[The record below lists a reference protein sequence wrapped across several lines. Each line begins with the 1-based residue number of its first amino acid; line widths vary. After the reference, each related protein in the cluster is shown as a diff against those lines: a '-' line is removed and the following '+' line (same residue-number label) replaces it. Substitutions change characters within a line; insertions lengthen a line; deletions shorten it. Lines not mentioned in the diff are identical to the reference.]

1 MRILKLYYFVGHKI
15 CSKVLI
21 LFPFYEPYPDSFLHC
36 GNVFLFNMFCF
47 LPFLSI
53 GKLKRMLHY
62 SDLLSFCLAETFF
75 VQHVKTQRK
84 IRLDFP
90 GKFFEFSLLG
100 PPRKGGTEGRELNN
114 FLRKIQHDLSL
125 GFGVLFFTFS
135 FYRKIE
141 KNATL
146 L

>member
-90 GKFFEFSLLG
+90 
-100 PPRKGGTEGRELNN
+100 
-114 FLRKIQHDLSL
+114 LRKIQHDLSL

-141 KNATL
+141 HNLPQLYYICVKRY
-146 L
+146 

>member
-90 GKFFEFSLLG
+90 GKF
-100 PPRKGGTEGRELNN
+100 N

-141 KNATL
+141 HNPPQLYYICVKRY
-146 L
+146 

>member
-84 IRLDFP
+84 IRLDFEKSNMTFRWVLVCCFLLFLSI
-90 GKFFEFSLLG
+90 GKLNTTLHNYTIFVLKGINLLL
-100 PPRKGGTEGRELNN
+100 KN
-114 FLRKIQHDLSL
+114 
-125 GFGVLFFTFS
+125 LF
-135 FYRKIE
+135 
-141 KNATL
+141 TL
-146 L
+146 QENLF

>member
-100 PPRKGGTEGRELNN
+100 PP
-114 FLRKIQHDLSL
+114 
-125 GFGVLFFTFS
+125 LFFCPKNCFFFEFS
-135 FYRKIE
+135 E
-141 KNATL
+141 KMSNFFL
-146 L
+146 NEIDCKNVFQ

>member
-1 MRILKLYYFVGHKI
+1 MYAHSKI
-15 CSKVLI
+15 I
-21 LFPFYEPYPDSFLHC
+21 LFCRTQDLLKSLNFSPFYEPYPDSFLHC

-90 GKFFEFSLLG
+90 
-100 PPRKGGTEGRELNN
+100 
-114 FLRKIQHDLSL
+114 LRKIQHDLSL

-141 KNATL
+141 HNLPQLYYICVKRY
-146 L
+146 